1 MGSYNS
7 YYIPVS
13 LLINLTIIVTIVKK
27 KSLRKPLN
35 LIHLCMLTVNCL
47 IAVPDVITSAVFVP
61 NAIRSCEC
69 SRSAGLAYFVTEQL
83 YIAFQ
88 PLNIASLALFM
99 LLTIKGRKRLVFQNH
114 QYFNIHL
121 QWDNHTISGSE

>member
-35 LIHLCMLTVNCL
+35 LIHLSMLTMNCL
-47 IAVPDVITSAVFVP
+47 IAVTDVITSAVFIPSV
-61 NAIRSCEC
+61 ICSCEC
-69 SRSAGLAYFVTEQL
+69 SRSAGLAHFVTEQL
-83 YIAFQ
+83 YI
-88 PLNIASLALFM
+88 
-99 LLTIKGRKRLVFQNH
+99 VF
-114 QYFNIHL
+114 
-121 QWDNHTISGSE
+121 